1 MAYLKTETL
10 FEDLKT
16 DIEQLAG
23 YAAQHGNYGA
33 AENALDCLGVLRQR
47 VAYLRLGLRESNP
60 PYMAS
65 SVITA
70 AIMMAYVMAVTFDAP
85 LR

>member
-33 AENALDCLGVLRQR
+33 AEDALDCLGVLRQR
-47 VAYLRLGLRESNP
+47 VELMTRELKATRGLFETWP
-60 PYMAS
+60 KG
-65 SVITA
+65 IW
-70 AIMMAYVMAVTFDAP
+70 
-85 LR
+85 

>member
-1 MAYLKTETL
+1 MTHLKTETL

-33 AENALDCLGVLRQR
+33 AEDALDCLGALRKR
-47 VAYLRLGLRESNP
+47 MEIMTRELKAMRGLLETGP
-60 PYMAS
+60 KG
-65 SVITA
+65 IW
-70 AIMMAYVMAVTFDAP
+70 
-85 LR
+85 